1 MGRGRRRRSRRRELE
16 RRAEKLLR
24 KAPERRSTEGADEYA
39 ERLRPWFQQ
48 RMGGG
53 TDAEELWGVL
63 SSMVWVEQ
71 DTDRRS
77 YSRRAR
83 EILDGAPRP
92 LSVETP
98 SEYAERAHAV
108 VMEHA
113 DREGGPELV
122 LEVQRLMSEEV
133 QAREQTR
140 QELIAQGKYPVAQ
153 VVQLPHDV
161 SAMLTKQA
169 AVLIDDNRVNLDRLL
184 EDYAR
189 RVASGSLGSA
199 ARPLRG
205 GYPIGGSV
213 VVFAWIPSQRAF
225 YLWEHGE
232 LPGENDQPV
241 FHEDELN

>member
-1 MGRGRRRRSRRRELE
+1 MGKGRRRRGRRRELE

-24 KAPERRSTEGADEYA
+24 KAPERRPTENAEEYA
-39 ERLRPWFQQ
+39 ERLRQWFRQ
-48 RMGGG
+48 RAGEG
-53 TDAEELWGVL
+53 TDAQELWDAL
-63 SSMVWVEQ
+63 SSMVGAERDPDQ
-71 DTDRRS
+71 RPS
-77 YSRRAR
+77 SRGAR

-92 LSVETP
+92 LPGETP

-108 VMEHA
+108 VVERA
-113 DREGGPELV
+113 EREGGPELV

-133 QAREQTR
+133 QGKEQNRE
-140 QELIAQGKYPVAQ
+140 ELIARGKYPVAQ
-153 VVQLPHDV
+153 VVRLPRGV
-161 SAMLTKQA
+161 NVMLTKRA
-169 AVLIDDNRVNLDRLL
+169 AVLIDDNRVNLERLL

-199 ARPLRG
+199 TRPLRG

-213 VVFAWIPSQRAF
+213 VVFAWISKQKAF

-232 LPGENDQPV
+232 LPREEEQPV